1 MAKPKLERLNIDSK
15 QKKYLLKKLEIENI
29 LDIDTAILK
38 RLKENLKDLT
48 DSRQQSK
55 ITYKIWDVIVCTII
69 SNFAEVYD
77 WDDIEIFIK
86 EHYKW
91 FKSFLQMTGG
101 VPTGQTIENIFAIVD
116 SKELEE
122 ILVDFYKNLIRSIDP
137 KGDLINIDGRTSN
150 GSSRKETNYNK
161 KEKPLNVLNMYSNK
175 YGICLASEQI
185 DEKTNEIPTIPTILE
200 RTNINGC
207 IITWDALNTQT
218 KNVEA
223 VIDKHGDYVVPIKG
237 NQGNFCDDLIN
248 FFDEKTLETI
258 KAGRLNA
265 SYLHQ
270 NEKTHSCYIEYE
282 YFQTNDVTWYFKK
295 EDWKGLK
302 SIGMV
307 RKTIT
312 KNNKTTIENRYYI
325 SSLNVNIND
334 FSNAIR
340 NHWSVENKLHWH
352 LDFTFREDKNTTKN
366 KKALMNLQIVNKFTL
381 GILNKVKPFYKLS
394 LIKIR
399 KTITFNF
406 ETNFITML
414 CYLALC

>member
-1 MAKPKLERLNIDSK
+1 
-15 QKKYLLKKLEIENI
+15 
-29 LDIDTAILK
+29 
-38 RLKENLKDLT
+38 
-48 DSRQQSK
+48 
-55 ITYKIWDVIVCTII
+55 
-69 SNFAEVYD
+69 
-77 WDDIEIFIK
+77 
-86 EHYKW
+86 
-91 FKSFLQMTGG
+91 
-101 VPTGQTIENIFAIVD
+101 
-116 SKELEE
+116 
-122 ILVDFYKNLIRSIDP
+122 
-137 KGDLINIDGRTSN
+137 
-150 GSSRKETNYNK
+150 
-161 KEKPLNVLNMYSNK
+161 MYSNK

>member
-1 MAKPKLERLNIDSK
+1 MGCNCLYNNNEFYWGLWP
-15 QKKYLLKKLEIENI
+15 
-29 LDIDTAILK
+29 DIA
-38 RLKENLKDLT
+38 
-48 DSRQQSK
+48 
-55 ITYKIWDVIVCTII
+55 
-69 SNFAEVYD
+69 
-77 WDDIEIFIK
+77 IFIN

-91 FKSFLQMTGG
+91 FKSFLQIIGG
-101 VPTGQTIENIFAIVD
+101 VPTGQTIENIFAIID
-116 SKELEE
+116 S
-122 ILVDFYKNLIRSIDP
+122 
-137 KGDLINIDGRTSN
+137 KGDLINIDERTSN

-161 KEKPLNVLNMYSNK
+161 KENPLNVLNMHSNK

-185 DEKTNEIPTIPTILE
+185 NEKTNEIPSIPTILE
-200 RTNINGC
+200 KTKRNGC
-207 IITWDALNTQT
+207 IITWKTLSTQT

-237 NQGNFCDDLIN
+237 NQGNFYDDLIVY
-248 FFDEKTLETI
+248 FDEKTLETI
-258 KAGRLNA
+258 KSGRLNA

-282 YFQTNDVTWYFKK
+282 YFQTSDVSWYFKK
-295 EDWKGLK
+295 GDWKGLK

-312 KNNKTTIENRYYI
+312 KNNQATIENRYYI

-340 NHWSVENKLHWH
+340 NHWSVEKKLHWH
-352 LDFTFREDKNTTKN
+352 LDFTFIQLKN

-381 GILNKVKPFYKLS
+381 GVLNKVKPFYKLS